1 MDSIIRYISILEL
14 IPVGP
19 ENAVSTTAIHKALVK
34 KGFSIAPRKLQRD
47 LTSLSMYYPIEC
59 NDKSRPYLWNFISGY
74 QGSFAAMDPA
84 TAVNAILAHE
94 YLVEVMPAPLLSQLA
109 PQLNRARDF
118 IKSHS
123 DGAYLNWLDKVVVVP
138 DGKVLRPAVINP
150 DFWKGV
156 CEAIMSNKALEVVYK
171 SHSKDELQEF
181 VLHPYGVMVRKSA
194 TYILGSYNNYDDVR
208 QYALHRFTSLKLSS
222 KSFRHRPEFT
232 VQKYIDAGE
241 AGVKYSDESI
251 LLEALISKDLAKRL
265 RETKLSD
272 SQIILETDDEKWR
285 LLRAVIPDDRETRSW
300 LLGRG
305 AELIVRE
312 PISLKNA
319 LLEEVASIKE
329 LSGSLGGLKAK
340 ME

>member
-14 IPVGP
+14 IPIGP
-19 ENAVSTTAIHKALVK
+19 DNAVSTTAIHEALAK
-34 KGFSIAPRKLQRD
+34 KGFSISLRNLQRD
-47 LTSLSMYYPIEC
+47 LTNLSVYYPIEC
-59 NDKSRPYLWNFISGY
+59 NDKSRPYLWSFVSDYKGN
-74 QGSFAAMDPA
+74 FAAMDPA

-94 YLVEVMPAPLLSQLA
+94 YLSEVMPAPLLSQFT

-118 IKSHS
+118 IQSHS
-123 DGAYLNWLDKVVVVP
+123 DDVYLNWLDKVAVVP
-138 DGKVLRPAVINP
+138 EGKVLRPAAIDP
-150 DFWKGV
+150 DFWESV
-156 CEAIMSNKALEVVYK
+156 CDAIMANKALDVVYE
-171 SHSKDELQEF
+171 SHSKDEPQKF

-208 QYALHRFTSLKLSS
+208 QYALHRFTSLRLSS
-222 KSFRHRPEFT
+222 KSFRPRPEFT
-232 VQKYIDAGE
+232 IQKYIDAGE

-251 LLEALISKDLAKRL
+251 HLEALISKDLAKRL

-272 SQIILETDDEKWR
+272 FQIILDTDDDRWQ
-285 LLRAVIPDDRETRSW
+285 LLRAVIPDDGDTRSW
-300 LLGRG
+300 LLSRG

-319 LLEEVASIKE
+319 LLEEVSSIKE
-329 LSGSLGGLKAK
+329 LSNSLGGLKAK